1 MEFLCTIC
9 FNGRVTPGM
18 GVTME
23 NNRLDKSNEFA
34 RAAVLMLRAAV
45 HRINE
50 NIDRRD
56 FWLEP
61 PTPAENLRRY
71 NHINMTRLASGGY

>member
-1 MEFLCTIC
+1 MAGVI
-9 FNGRVTPGM
+9 PGV

-23 NNRLDKSNEFA
+23 LNQLDNGDKFA